1 MKRPQMQ
8 RRWISYTLFLRS
20 LPALLLLCA
29 AATVAAQSFPT
40 RPLRLVVAFPAG
52 GGADVLARALAQKL
66 AGPLGQ
72 PVVVE
77 NRVGASGI
85 VGSDFV
91 AKSPPD
97 GHTLLMVS
105 TTQAIASRLLA
116 KVPFDLAKSFSPVA
130 FIGTAPLVLVV
141 HPAVPA
147 RSMRE
152 LIDLSKTRKLAYA
165 SAASGTVGHL
175 SMEILKSM
183 AQFDMLHVPYKG
195 TAPATTDLLGGQ
207 VDAMLDIL
215 PNAMPHLKAG
225 KLRALAVTSG
235 ERSPDLPDTPTI
247 AQSGLPGYEALNW
260 YGVLAPLGTPPAIVA
275 RLNALI
281 AAALADPEVATR
293 LQAQGY
299 AVSRMTPEE
308 FGGMIEK
315 DLGRWDRAIKESGT
329 RPE

>member
-1 MKRPQMQ
+1 MGFSGRVSGGM
-8 RRWISYTLFLRS
+8 RWLIGIVLACMT
-20 LPALLLLCA
+20 AM
-29 AATVAAQSFPT
+29 VAAQGFPN

-105 TTQAIASRLLA
+105 TTQAIASRLLP
-116 KVPFDLAKSFSPVA
+116 KVPFDLARSFSPVA

-141 HPAVPA
+141 HPSVPA
-147 RSMRE
+147 RSVRE
-152 LIDLSKTRKLAYA
+152 LIELSRTRKLNYA
-165 SAASGTVGHL
+165 SAASGTMGHL
-175 SMEILKSM
+175 SMEMLKTM

-215 PNAMPHLKAG
+215 PNAMPYLKAG
-225 KLRALAVTSG
+225 KLRALAVTSI
-235 ERSPDLPDTPTI
+235 ERSSDLPDTPTI
-247 AQSGLPGYEALNW
+247 TQSGLPDYEALNW
-260 YGVLAPLGTPPAIVA
+260 YGVLSPLGTQAAIVG
-275 RLNALI
+275 RLNTLI
-281 AAALADPEVATR
+281 AAALADPEVAGR
-293 LQAQGY
+293 LVAQGY
-299 AVSRMTPEE
+299 AVSRMTPED
-308 FGGMIEK
+308 FGAMIEK
-315 DLGRWDRAIKESGT
+315 DLRKWDRAIKDSGT

>member
-1 MKRPQMQ
+1 MKRPRMQ
-8 RRWISYTLFLRS
+8 RQRLSCALFLRS
-20 LPALLLLCA
+20 LLALVLLCA
-29 AATVAAQSFPT
+29 AATVAAQTFPT

-105 TTQAIASRLLA
+105 TTQAIASRLLV

-141 HPAVPA
+141 HPSVPA

-152 LIDLSKTRKLAYA
+152 LIDLSKTRKLNYA

-175 SMEILKSM
+175 SMEMLKSM

-225 KLRALAVTSG
+225 RLRALAVTSV

-247 AQSGLPGYEALNW
+247 AQSGLAGYEALNW
-260 YGVLAPLGTPPAIVA
+260 YGVLAPLGTPPTIVT

-281 AAALADPEVATR
+281 AAALADAEVATR

-299 AVSRMTPEE
+299 AVAKMTPEE

-315 DLGRWDRAIKESGT
+315 DLGRWDRAIRESGT

>member
-1 MKRPQMQ
+1 MNVTGLKRDF
-8 RRWISYTLFLRS
+8 RCRHVLFRCICAISLHFA
-20 LPALLLLCA
+20 ALTA
-29 AATVAAQSFPT
+29 AAQNFPA
-40 RPLRLVVAFPAG
+40 RPLRIVVAFPAG
-52 GGADVLARALAQKL
+52 GGADVLARGLAQKL

-105 TTQAIASRLLA
+105 TTQAIASRLLP

-141 HPAVPA
+141 HPSVPA
-147 RSMRE
+147 RSVRE
-152 LIDLSKTRKLAYA
+152 LIELSKTRKLNYA

-175 SMEILKSM
+175 SMEMLKTM

-215 PNAMPHLKAG
+215 PNAMPYLKAG
-225 KLRALAVTSG
+225 KLRALAVTST
-235 ERSPDLPDTPTI
+235 ERSPDLPETPTI
-247 AQSGLPGYEALNW
+247 TQSGLPDYEALNW
-260 YGVLAPLGTPPAIVA
+260 YGVLSPLGTPAAIVGH
-275 RLNALI
+275 LNTLI
-281 AAALADPEVATR
+281 AAALADPEVAAR
-293 LQAQGY
+293 LSAQGY
-299 AVSRMTPEE
+299 AVSRMTPED
-308 FGGMIEK
+308 FGTMIEK
-315 DLGRWDRAIKESGT
+315 DLRKWDRAIKDSGT
-329 RPE
+329 KPE

>member
-1 MKRPQMQ
+1 MERGKIWCRPIQ
-8 RRWISYTLFLRS
+8 RGRFLRIVS
-20 LPALLLLCA
+20 ALLLLCTAGA
-29 AATVAAQSFPT
+29 AAAQAFPART
-40 RPLRLVVAFPAG
+40 LRLVVAFPAG

-72 PVVVE
+72 SVVVE

-85 VGSDFV
+85 VGSDYV

-105 TTQAIASRLLA
+105 TTQAIASRLLTN
-116 KVPFDLAKSFSPVA
+116 VPFDLAKSFAPVA

-141 HPAVPA
+141 HPSVPA
-147 RSMRE
+147 RSVRE
-152 LIDLSKTRKLAYA
+152 LIELSKTRKLNYA

-175 SMEILKSM
+175 SMEMLKTM

-195 TAPATTDLLGGQ
+195 TAPATTDLLGAQ

-225 KLRALAVTSG
+225 KLRALAVTSV

-260 YGVLAPLGTPPAIVA
+260 YGVLAPPGTPVAIVG
-275 RLNALI
+275 RLNTLI

-293 LQAQGY
+293 LTAQGY
-299 AVSRMTPEE
+299 AVSRMTPED
-308 FGGMIEK
+308 FGAMIEK
-315 DLGRWDRAIKESGT
+315 DLRKWDRAIKDSGT
-329 RPE
+329 KPE

>member
-1 MKRPQMQ
+1 MKRPGM
-8 RRWISYTLFLRS
+8 RRSWIHCDHFLRIFS
-20 LPALLLLCA
+20 VLLLLCVA
-29 AATVAAQSFPT
+29 GAVAAQAFPT

-105 TTQAIASRLLA
+105 TTQAITSRLLA
-116 KVPFDLAKSFSPVA
+116 KVPFDLARSFSPVA

-152 LIDLSKTRKLAYA
+152 LIELSKTRKLNYA

-175 SMEILKSM
+175 SMEMLKSM
-183 AQFDMLHVPYKG
+183 AQFEMLHVPYKG

-225 KLRALAVTSG
+225 KLRALAVTSA

-247 AQSGLPGYEALNW
+247 AQSGLAGYEALNW
-260 YGVLAPLGTPPAIVA
+260 YGVLAPLGTSPAVVG
-275 RLNALI
+275 RLNTLI
-281 AAALADPEVATR
+281 AAALADPEVAAR
-293 LQAQGY
+293 LVAQGY
-299 AVSRMTPEE
+299 AVSRMTAEE

-315 DLGRWDRAIKESGT
+315 DLLKWDRAIKESGT
-329 RPE
+329 KPE